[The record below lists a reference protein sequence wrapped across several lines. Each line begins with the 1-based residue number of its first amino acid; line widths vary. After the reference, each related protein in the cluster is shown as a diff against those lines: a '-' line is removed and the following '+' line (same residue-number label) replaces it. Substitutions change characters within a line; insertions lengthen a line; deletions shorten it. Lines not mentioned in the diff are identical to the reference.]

1 MGPRVRPIHLETKTD
16 WTVGDLF
23 DRVGACVR
31 QALAG
36 GVAVTVSAEDAT
48 RAPLDRLCELAGT
61 AERAGASRIH
71 LPDTT
76 GGGSP
81 TAIAR
86 VVAEV
91 ESVLDE
97 AEIGVHC
104 HDDCGLAVAN
114 TLAGFAAGAD
124 VGAVTVYGIGERA
137 GNAPLGAVA
146 VALEA
151 LHGVETGI
159 DTTTLT
165 TLSRAV
171 GRRAVTGYPG
181 RQTLGEHRA
190 GGRRRA
196 GARERAI
203 PGIGGFGVGPAVV
216 FSRRS

>member
-1 MGPRVRPIHLETKTD
+1 
-16 WTVGDLF
+16 
-23 DRVGACVR
+23 
-31 QALAG
+31 
-36 GVAVTVSAEDAT
+36 
-48 RAPLDRLCELAGT
+48 
-61 AERAGASRIH
+61 
-71 LPDTT
+71 
-76 GGGSP
+76 P

-124 VGAVTVYGIGERA
+124 VGAVTVNGIGERA

-171 GRRAVTGYPG
+171 AHRSGIDPAPTQPVVGEHSFVHESGIHVDALVRDPSTSEGLDPSAVGQSRDIRVGKHSGSTARAVA
-181 RQTLGEHRA
+181 A
-190 GGRRRA
+190 GQ
-196 GARERAI
+196 
-203 PGIGGFGVGPAVV
+203 GPASER
-216 FSRRS
+216 SRGSVDSE